1 MIPPPEGG
9 RFWGLEARRVG
20 SHLQPP
26 PGAFFDFIP
35 TSSHRNKARVRET
48 VKIWF
53 PPLRPSRV
61 AKKRES
67 GR

>member
-20 SHLQPP
+20 CHLLAP